1 LESIV
6 ALQQFATQGLI
17 SDLLWRIDMFRNQ
30 LIREIRRSWAVGIL
44 AASMA
49 FAQYTQPIGDNGNV
63 DWTQQKIKATGIGA
77 PNPNSPP
84 GAQRAG
90 AITAAKS
97 DALRN
102 LLATARGMF
111 LTSETTVNNAIVES
125 DVIKTRVEGYMRGFT
140 VVDTRYMSDQSV
152 EVDVEVP
159 LSGIADAVLP
169 QAFGGGR
176 LMTAQPICPMCG
188 QPWPQGKAV
197 PPGVQLVNPG
207 TGGQTPVSTTGGAFT
222 GLVIDAKGL
231 GLMPAM
237 APKVVNE
244 SGEEVY
250 GSKYVSRDFAV
261 KQGMVG
267 YDKDVN
273 AARNNQRVTNNPL
286 VIKGLKASG
295 ANSTDIVV
303 SDADAQR
310 IHSAAQT
317 QNFLDKTRVMV
328 VLD

>member
-1 LESIV
+1 
-6 ALQQFATQGLI
+6 
-17 SDLLWRIDMFRNQ
+17 MFSKQ
-30 LIREIRRSWAVGIL
+30 LVKTLRSGWVVGIL
-44 AASMA
+44 TASLA
-49 FAQYTQPIGDNGNV
+49 FAQYTQEIGDNGSV
-63 DWTQQKIKATGIGA
+63 DWSQQKIRATGIGA
-77 PNPNSPP
+77 PNPNMPA

-102 LLATARGMF
+102 LLATAKGMF

-125 DVIKTRVEGYMRGFT
+125 DVIKTRVEGFLRGFT

-159 LSGIADAVLP
+159 LSGLAEALLP
-169 QAFGGGR
+169 QTFGGGR
-176 LMTAQPICPMCG
+176 LMSAQPVCPMCG

-207 TGGQTPVSTTGGAFT
+207 TGGQAAMGATGSSAFT
-222 GLVIDAKGL
+222 GLIIDAKGL
-231 GLMPAM
+231 GVMPAM
-237 APKVVNE
+237 APKVVDEN
-244 SGEEVY
+244 GEEVY

-273 AARNNQRVTNNPL
+273 AARTNQRVTNNPL
-286 VIKGLKASG
+286 IIKGMKAG
-295 ANSTDIVV
+295 GTNHTDVVV
-303 SDADAQR
+303 SNADAQR
-310 IHSAAQT
+310 IHAAAQS
-317 QNFLDKTRVMV
+317 QNFLDKCRVMV

>member
-1 LESIV
+1 
-6 ALQQFATQGLI
+6 
-17 SDLLWRIDMFRNQ
+17 MFRNQ
-30 LIREIRRSWAVGIL
+30 LVQKIRSSWIIGIL
-44 AASMA
+44 TASIA
-49 FAQYTQPIGDNGNV
+49 FAQYTQPIGDDGSV
-63 DWTQQKIKATGIGA
+63 DWSQQKIKATGIGA

-111 LTSETTVNNAIVES
+111 LTSETTVNNAIVEN

-176 LMTAQPICPMCG
+176 LISGQPVCPMCG

-197 PPGVQLVNPG
+197 PPGVQLVNPSAG
-207 TGGQTPVSTTGGAFT
+207 SQMPASSTGGAFT

-231 GLMPAM
+231 GVMPAM

-244 SGEEVY
+244 SGEEIY
-250 GSKYVSRDFAV
+250 GSKYVSREFAV

-273 AARNNQRVTNNPL
+273 AARSNQRVTNNPL
-286 VIKGLKASG
+286 VIKGLKAGG

-303 SDADAQR
+303 SNADAQR
-310 IHSAAQT
+310 IHAAAQS
-317 QNFLDKTRVMV
+317 QNFLDKCRVMV
-328 VLD
+328 ILD

>member
-1 LESIV
+1 
-6 ALQQFATQGLI
+6 
-17 SDLLWRIDMFRNQ
+17 MFSKQ
-30 LIREIRRSWAVGIL
+30 LVKAMRSGWVIGIL
-44 AASMA
+44 TASLA
-49 FAQYTQPIGDNGNV
+49 FAQYTQPIGDNGSV
-63 DWTQQKIKATGIGA
+63 DWSQQKIKATGIGA
-77 PNPNSPP
+77 PNPNMPP

-102 LLATARGMF
+102 LLATAKGMF

-125 DVIKTRVEGYMRGFT
+125 DVIKTRVEGFLRGFT

-159 LSGIADAVLP
+159 LNGLADALLP
-169 QAFGGGR
+169 QSFGGGR
-176 LMTAQPICPMCG
+176 LMSAQPVCPMCG

-207 TGGQTPVSTTGGAFT
+207 AGSQAATGGATGSSAFT
-222 GLVIDAKGL
+222 GLIIDAKGL
-231 GLMPAM
+231 GVMPAM
-237 APKVVNE
+237 APKVVDEN
-244 SGEEVY
+244 GEEVY

-273 AARNNQRVTNNPL
+273 AARGNQRVTNNPL
-286 VIKGLKASG
+286 IIKGLKAG
-295 ANSTDIVV
+295 GTNHTDVV
-303 SDADAQR
+303 ISNADAQR
-310 IHSAAQT
+310 IHAAAQT
-317 QNFLDKTRVMV
+317 QNFLNNCRVMM